1 MRNKLYLTFGILS
14 LFLCL
19 AAVSVGVLTGK
30 VKSSLGGALAGVT
43 VTVLETS
50 ASTTTATDG
59 TFKFN
64 ALPEGEYSLRFD
76 LTGFNSE
83 KRQGVKIKSGKTLSL
98 TIVMKPAPSAAQTVP
113 VPLTDSSA
121 PDMMTK
127 RSMSAPRESKM
138 FEMMAAPP
146 PPAPYQQPYTRIIPN
161 PAIPAAGVD
170 FNTEEYGRIV
180 ENAFK
185 ETTREPLSTFSI
197 DVDTA
202 SYANVRRYITE
213 GTEPPK
219 DAIRIEELINYFSY
233 NYPKPVGENP
243 FSVNMEAVTC
253 PWNSGHNLIGIGL
266 QGKKID
272 VAKLPA
278 ANLVFL
284 LDVSGSMQD
293 PQKLPLLK
301 EAFKLLVNQMRRQD
315 YVSICVYAGAAGTI
329 LPPSSGADKQKILDT
344 LNSLEAGGSTAGGE
358 GIMLAYKEA
367 KKHFNP
373 HGNNRVILAT
383 DGDFN
388 IGISDTGSLVR
399 FIEEKRK
406 EGIFLSVLGFGSGN
420 LKDERMSQLAEKGN
434 GNYSYIDT
442 IQEAKKVLVTQ
453 MGGTL
458 FTIAKDVK
466 LQLEFNPLK
475 VKAYRLVGYESR
487 LLKNED
493 FNDDKKDAGELG
505 SGHTVTAFYEI
516 IPAGSTEQVPGVD
529 ELKYQKT
536 TLNPATAGT
545 GEILTVKLRYKLPK
559 LDVSKLLSVP
569 LSGPVKP
576 FETASENTRFAA
588 AVAEWGS
595 LLRDSAFKGQA
606 SFDQV
611 LNIAKKAQGLDK
623 EGYRSEFI
631 RLVEKSKTI
640 TMKE

>member
-1 MRNKLYLTFGILS
+1 MRNKLYLGFGIFA

-30 VKSSLGGALAGVT
+30 VKSSAGGALPGVT
-43 VTVLETS
+43 ITVVETS
-50 ASTTTATDG
+50 ASTTTANDG
-59 TFKFN
+59 TFKFE

-76 LTGFNSE
+76 LAGFSSE
-83 KRQGVKIKSGKTLSL
+83 RRQGIKIRAGKTLSL
-98 TIVMKPAPSAAQTVP
+98 TIVMKPAPSTAQP
-113 VPLTDSSA
+113 VPSPQSYYAA
-121 PDMMTK
+121 PDMMM
-127 RSMSAPRESKM
+127 SVSAPRESQMRK
-138 FEMMAAPP
+138 MMAAPSP
-146 PPAPYQQPYTRIIPN
+146 LPPAYYQKPYTKLPPN

-180 ENAFK
+180 ENGFK

-202 SYANVRRYITE
+202 SYANVRRYLTE

-233 NYPKPVGENP
+233 NYPKPAGEDP

-253 PWNSGHNLIGIGL
+253 PWNSAHNLICIGL

-272 VAKLPA
+272 VAKLPP

-315 YVSICVYAGAAGTI
+315 YVSICVYAGAAGSI
-329 LPPSSGADKQKILDT
+329 LPPTSGADKQKILDT
-344 LNSLEAGGSTAGGE
+344 LNSLEAGGTTAGGE

-373 HGNNRVILAT
+373 RGNNRVILAT

-442 IQEAKKVLVTQ
+442 LQEAKKVLVTQ

-466 LQLEFNPLK
+466 LQLEFNPMK

-529 ELKYQKT
+529 ELKYQQT
-536 TLNPATAGT
+536 TLNPATAGS
-545 GEILTVKLRYKLPK
+545 GELLTVKLRYKLPK

-569 LSGPVKP
+569 LNGPVKP

-588 AVAEWGS
+588 AVAEWGT

-606 SFDQV
+606 SFEQV
-611 LNIAKKAQGLDK
+611 LDIARKAKGLDK

-631 RLVEKSKTI
+631 GLVEKSKKI
-640 TMKE
+640 KMKE